1 MNSWIKFFLIPL
13 LPIVIHTLLTAY
25 FLTNTSQDNFTL
37 NLLYILLGLI
47 LIVSSIYFMLKFA
60 PKQPYLA
67 ASIYTLVLWFVLS
80 YSVNFKVTGLIAS
93 ITCALLAMVIYH
105 FKNKNINQY

>member
-1 MNSWIKFFLIPL
+1 
-13 LPIVIHTLLTAY
+13 
-25 FLTNTSQDNFTL
+25 
-37 NLLYILLGLI
+37 
-47 LIVSSIYFMLKFA
+47 
-60 PKQPYLA
+60 
-67 ASIYTLVLWFVLS
+67 LWFVLS